1 VKPAAIPALLAA
13 LLLAGCAMRRVT
25 VRQGCL
31 VPVADVHRVCDR
43 WMSGPQVHL
52 ERWGDGLVC
61 VEDYSGASAYA
72 VAVPETQIHC
82 EAKQ

>member
-1 VKPAAIPALLAA
+1 
-13 LLLAGCAMRRVT
+13 MRR
-25 VRQGCL
+25 
-31 VPVADVHRVCDR
+31 ADVHRICDR

-72 VAVPETQIHC
+72 AAVPETQIHC

>member
-1 VKPAAIPALLAA
+1 MKPAAIPALLAA
-13 LLLAGCAMRRVT
+13 LLLAGCAMRR
-25 VRQGCL
+25 
-31 VPVADVHRVCDR
+31 ADVHRICDR

-72 VAVPETQIHC
+72 AAVPETQIHC